1 MQKLKIGGSLGE
13 WSDKVVDAVQQAGD
27 AVQGMYDNT
36 INDIQAT
43 LGNVGECLAAMDD
56 IRLRVAHRTIEY
68 QTMVTR
74 ALLNAHFLSREV
86 IEEVWRFVKKDI
98 RRDPRPAIYY
108 VPRPFSSDTAVQI
121 DPETYEFPP
130 GRKPSLFVHG
140 KGYSS
145 SKNSAYSFFS
155 DIEEHV
161 QIFSNGHNELNDVY
175 LVSYDTEL
183 TDEDEI
189 IIRAA
194 FQLLLGIGTA
204 GEADPLILAVF
215 WRELERRAAITGDY
229 ILPFLRRI
237 AEAQTPDLSLAGFAI
252 THSLGCFT
260 FASAAQ
266 KLIREN
272 ENNRCFLNWLCMAAA
287 IPSNGFT
294 STGGFTFAPLIAG
307 GGDGPRYGTSVWY
320 SRLDLVLNLA
330 YTLATGHLA
339 LGATGSLDSVPRVY
353 ISDMDV
359 TQITKEDHYI
369 AYFKKLGNMLRDEVF
384 NR

>member
-1 MQKLKIGGSLGE
+1 MRKLKIGGTLGE
-13 WSDKVVDAVQQAGD
+13 WSDKAIDTVQQVGD

-43 LGNVGECLAAMDD
+43 LGDVGDCLAAMDN
-56 IRLRVAHRTIEY
+56 IRLRVTQRTIEY
-68 QTMVTR
+68 NTMVVR
-74 ALLNAHFLSREV
+74 ALLDANFLSREV
-86 IEEVWRFVKKDI
+86 IEEVWKLVKLDI
-98 RRDPRPAIYY
+98 RRDPHPAIYY
-108 VPRPFSSDTAVQI
+108 VPRPFNSETAIKI
-121 DPETYEFPP
+121 DPETYVFPP
-130 GRKPSLFVHG
+130 RRKPCLFVHG
-140 KGYSS
+140 KGYSA
-145 SKNSAYSFFS
+145 KKKAAYSFFW

-161 QIFSNGHNELNDVY
+161 KIFSEGHSELNDVY
-175 LVSYDTEL
+175 LVSYDTDL
-183 TDEDEI
+183 TDEDEA

-194 FQLLLGIGTA
+194 FQLLLGIGPT

-229 ILPFLRRI
+229 ILPFLRRL
-237 AEAQTPDLSLAGFAI
+237 AEFQTPDSSLSGFAI

-272 ENNRCFLNWLCMAAA
+272 ESNRCFDKWLCMAAA

-294 STGGFTFAPLIAG
+294 ATGRFTFAPLIAG
-307 GGDGPRYGTSVWY
+307 EGNGPVVGTSVWY
-320 SRLDLVLNLA
+320 SRLDLILNIA

-339 LGATGSLDSVPRVY
+339 MGVTGLLISIPRIY

-359 TQITKEDHYI
+359 TEITKEDHHI
-369 AYFKKLGNMLRDEVF
+369 AYFKKLGKKLRETVF
-384 NR
+384 